1 MIAMILAQTSEWSY
15 VTAAYLIVIG
25 TLVAFA
31 VATIVA
37 GRRVSRQLPPEDRR
51 WM

>member
-1 MIAMILAQTSEWSY
+1 MIAMILAQTNEWSY
-15 VTAAYLIVIG
+15 VTAAYVIVVG